1 MMRPEAFLDVLHE
14 SNDKVLKAMAKH
26 MYDWDKL
33 VHDKSCLELF
43 LRCNV
48 AVVFHEKD
56 GQREVNAVSSDPA
69 LLEALDRMRVERNRN
84 KVVRMIASSPKY
96 AKILKSKR
104 RDLVRTWDLI
114 SNKDVEIDMKSS
126 WAIGRFI
133 GTNVDDADVLAKAI
147 SDILERGKAA

>member
-1 MMRPEAFLDVLHE
+1 MSPEDFLGVLNE
-14 SNDKVLKAMAKH
+14 SKDEVLKALSRH
-26 MYDWDKL
+26 VYDWSNL

-48 AVVFHEKD
+48 AVIFHETE
-56 GQREVNAVSSDPA
+56 GQRTVHAVSSDQA
-69 LLEALDRMRVERNRN
+69 LLEALDRMRVGRNRN

-114 SNKDVEIDMKSS
+114 ANKDVEIDMKSK